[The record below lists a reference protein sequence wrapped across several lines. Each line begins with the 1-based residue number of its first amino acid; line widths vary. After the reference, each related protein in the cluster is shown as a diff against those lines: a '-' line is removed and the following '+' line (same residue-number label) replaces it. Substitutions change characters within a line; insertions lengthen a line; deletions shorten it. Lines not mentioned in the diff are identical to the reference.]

1 MYYKI
6 IKNNIIPFKG
16 YKAMALWPYIF
27 VRKGADF
34 GAVEQNHECIHL
46 HQQVETTVAGAIIA
60 LIMLM
65 AGAAWWSLLPLGL
78 FYELYGMEYVVRLFT
93 NGFNGKMAYR
103 NISFEREAYLNE
115 ADGTYPSR
123 RKGFDWMKHF
133 S

>member
-46 HQQVETTVAGAIIA
+46 HQQVETTIAGAVIA
-60 LIMLM
+60 LIMLL
-65 AGAAWWSLLPLGL
+65 AGAGWWSLMPLGL
-78 FYELYGMEYVVRLFT
+78 FYELYGIEFVIKLFT
-93 NGFNGKMAYR
+93 KGFNGDKAYR
-103 NISFEREAYLNE
+103 NISFEREAYTNE
-115 ADGTYPSR
+115 ADKNYLDNR
-123 RKGFDWMKHF
+123 QGFAWLEY
-133 S
+133 